1 MVYQRSSSLTTVSS
15 LLSHRPVSLVME
27 RSPRFESLI
36 LREKKTVFTNLKK
49 QILEEPSV
57 HLEIRFLGQCS
68 KYFPLLLKIPEIFLA
83 MSHMHMHTHA
93 RVHTHTHTH
102 THTIVTSLGL
112 SQSSLL
118 RTWLCVWTSSITGV
132 ACYTYNISGPTPD
145 PLNQTLHFN
154 EISRCFICSN
164 IIRI

>member
-93 RVHTHTHTH
+93 RAHTHTHTH
-102 THTIVTSLGL
+102 THTHYSDLTRIVTVLTTQDL
-112 SQSSLL
+112 A
-118 RTWLCVWTSSITGV
+118 LCVDQQHHWGCLLYIQH
-132 ACYTYNISGPTPD
+132 IRPHPRPTESKSA
-145 PLNQTLHFN
+145 F
-154 EISRCFICSN
+154 
-164 IIRI
+164 